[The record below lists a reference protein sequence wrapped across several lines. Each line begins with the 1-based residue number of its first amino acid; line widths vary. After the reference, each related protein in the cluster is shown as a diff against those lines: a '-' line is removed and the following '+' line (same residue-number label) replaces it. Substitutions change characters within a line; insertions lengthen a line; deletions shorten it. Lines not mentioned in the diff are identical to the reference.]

1 MFISVAFMTVVII
14 CVVVAPIV
22 MIIQDV
28 RGRLR
33 STYFEILPYLL
44 AVSAGIIFIEGFFY
58 IS

>member
-1 MFISVAFMTVVII
+1 MFIPVAFMTVVII

-33 STYFEILPYLL
+33 TTYFEILPYLL
-44 AVSAGIIFIEGFFY
+44 AASVVIIVIEGFFY
-58 IS
+58 LN